1 MDYFVGKLGVIGWF
15 LGLVVILPSLIAYV
29 LGLSFSLDV
38 TILRDTFPLLVACLA
53 YGAIVVV
60 SAGTLMLALSSLSR
74 NSRYVALFWVV
85 LWFVSGIVA
94 TILTGVDSDQRRSRL
109 YQAQHAAR
117 QARQPG
123 GNVALARE
131 EARRA
136 QEAFYADE
144 LLAMK
149 DNWRPTV
156 SYTANLSRVGQR
168 LLDVDS
174 AWLKLSELQPP
185 SHRDQFL
192 LGTLGP
198 QYPWYWSAGVLA
210 ALLGLSACI
219 LNFRVRSLDRLK

>member
-1 MDYFVGKLGVIGWF
+1 
-15 LGLVVILPSLIAYV
+15 
-29 LGLSFSLDV
+29 
-38 TILRDTFPLLVACLA
+38 
-53 YGAIVVV
+53 
-60 SAGTLMLALSSLSR
+60 
-74 NSRYVALFWVV
+74 SRYVALFWVV

-94 TILTGVDSDQRRSRL
+94 GILTGVDADQRRSRL

-123 GNVALARE
+123 GNVLARE

-136 QEAFYADE
+136 QAEFYAAQLE
-144 LLAMK
+144 ASR
-149 DNWRPTV
+149 DNWRPMV

-185 SHRDQFL
+185 GLNRDQFL

-219 LNFRVRSLDRLK
+219 LNFRVRSLDR